1 MARRRPLRRGRWL
14 VQRRRDTHAAL
25 RLMRKL
31 LRNRASHR
39 SCWSPTSGAPM
50 AQLSGDC
57 ASPALMIGASE
68 KTIAPKTPIKSCGDE
83 SAKWNGS
90 NRLDPRSDFST
101 SIPPS
106 TTPSTINDIS
116 SLGPHFGPSEPK
128 QPPSGKMRLP
138 SNKQGLTSPPLCTP
152 PVTVTMPS
160 RIAGRHHLGI
170 GGRLRRN
177 LHRPE

>member
-1 MARRRPLRRGRWL
+1 MAR
-14 VQRRRDTHAAL
+14 
-25 RLMRKL
+25 
-31 LRNRASHR
+31 
-39 SCWSPTSGAPM
+39 
-50 AQLSGDC
+50 LSGDC

-116 SLGPHFGPSEPK
+116 SLGPHFGPFRAE
-128 QPPSGKMRLP
+128 
-138 SNKQGLTSPPLCTP
+138 
-152 PVTVTMPS
+152 
-160 RIAGRHHLGI
+160 AAA
-170 GGRLRRN
+170 
-177 LHRPE
+177 